1 MNRWKNFALTFYDFI
16 RMHLILTRVWSKK
29 NETSSNFN
37 ELDTAM
43 VKIILIFIDLGL
55 ITSCERCMNLF
66 PFTLRNFLSQI
77 LKHFCD
83 DFCTYFLI
91 WQITRGLSYG
101 SLIAEPAA
109 ILQNWPED
117 FNGSYFIWSLGNMQ
131 FWNKFQCIFIIFSW
145 FHLDNFLFWKNRGI
159 LRIFFFDTICPRIHK
174 NGPTCKLCT
183 ILEWDKCQQFA
194 DFIKFVVFWFALTQ
208 SCKTFVSFFMD
219 QTLCIYF
226 MYKFPTLCPLGSTIW
241 FVPIWVRLKI
251 LNIFSSPDQKGI
263 SLKRISVSCNS
274 CLFLKQLICFEKLVN
289 WQYRNNIISAK
300 FISSDVNLIKS

>member
-1 MNRWKNFALTFYDFI
+1 MWKMYESISIYFEEFFISNFETFLWWLLYVFLNLTNHSGSILCF
-16 RMHLILTRVWSKK
+16 LIL
-29 NETSSNFN
+29 
-37 ELDTAM
+37 
-43 VKIILIFIDLGL
+43 
-55 ITSCERCMNLF
+55 
-66 PFTLRNFLSQI
+66 
-77 LKHFCD
+77 
-83 DFCTYFLI
+83 
-91 WQITRGLSYG
+91 
-101 SLIAEPAA
+101 IADPAA

-219 QTLCIYF
+219 QTLCILF
-226 MYKFPTLCPLGSTIW
+226 TL
-241 FVPIWVRLKI
+241 FI
-251 LNIFSSPDQKGI
+251 LETYS
-263 SLKRISVSCNS
+263 
-274 CLFLKQLICFEKLVN
+274 
-289 WQYRNNIISAK
+289 
-300 FISSDVNLIKS
+300 

>member
-1 MNRWKNFALTFYDFI
+1 MKDVWIYFNLLWGIFY
-16 RMHLILTRVWSKK
+16 
-29 NETSSNFN
+29 
-37 ELDTAM
+37 
-43 VKIILIFIDLGL
+43 
-55 ITSCERCMNLF
+55 
-66 PFTLRNFLSQI
+66 
-77 LKHFCD
+77 LKFWNIYYD

-174 NGPTCKLCT
+174 NEPTCKLCT

-219 QTLCIYF
+219 QTL
-226 MYKFPTLCPLGSTIW
+226 
-241 FVPIWVRLKI
+241 
-251 LNIFSSPDQKGI
+251 
-263 SLKRISVSCNS
+263 
-274 CLFLKQLICFEKLVN
+274 
-289 WQYRNNIISAK
+289 
-300 FISSDVNLIKS
+300 